1 MLDELLFSA
10 HRAWP
15 EVLVVGYSRRRVGVS
30 GRARYT
36 AYYWD
41 VWGRERSA
49 GTFDHVREADR
60 AWRRAEVDVVSGRFA
75 DARSA
80 RQSFER
86 YVTMVW
92 LPSHLVEA
100 TTRQTYTH
108 VVERYLVP
116 QFGRLRM
123 DRVLPCHVR
132 DFVHRLCDEGVSA
145 QVVQRC
151 RTVLGSI
158 FTTALRDQVVL
169 QHPCVGSRGPVVPP
183 VLLRV
188 LEPEEFES
196 LLDALPGLRW
206 RLLVEVAI
214 ESGVRWGELV
224 ELRMHDLDVAG
235 CLLTV
240 ARTVEEIEPRFHPTG
255 GRFLV
260 KEYPKGRDFRR
271 LRLRRQLVDRVAAYV
286 ERSGLEPG
294 DLLFSFPER
303 AAIVDPDRSGGGFAP
318 GDHGTLSRYSA
329 RGCRCEAC
337 RAVYAGYRA
346 SRRAQGKDRPRLGRW
361 VDTDGHLPRRWY
373 LRNIWEPALAAA
385 GITRRVR
392 MHDLR
397 HAHASWLLAGGAD
410 VQTVRERLGHASLRA
425 TERYLHTLAE
435 SDERALAAFERIRH
449 CQADVAGSTVS

>member
-1 MLDELLFSA
+1 
-10 HRAWP
+10 
-15 EVLVVGYSRRRVGVS
+15 
-30 GRARYT
+30 
-36 AYYWD
+36 
-41 VWGRERSA
+41 
-49 GTFDHVREADR
+49 
-60 AWRRAEVDVVSGRFA
+60 VVSGRFA
-75 DARSA
+75 DVRSA

-86 YVTMVW
+86 YVMAVW

-116 QFGRLRM
+116 EFGRMRM

-158 FTTALRDQVVL
+158 FTTALRDQVVV
-169 QHPCVGSRGPVVPP
+169 QHPCVGSRSPVVPP

-224 ELRMHDLDVAG
+224 ELRVHDLDVVA

-240 ARTVEEIEPRFHPTG
+240 ARTVEEVEPRFHPTG

-260 KEYPKGRDFRR
+260 KEFPKDREFRR
-271 LRLRRQLVDRVAAYV
+271 LQLGRQLVSRVAAYV
-286 ERSGLEPG
+286 ERSGLAPG

-303 AAIVDPDRSGGGFAP
+303 AAVMEPSSSGNGLDP

-329 RGCRCEAC
+329 RGCRCGTC
-337 RAVYAGYRA
+337 RAAYAGYRA
-346 SRRAQGKDRPRLGRW
+346 RRRVQGKDCPRRGRC

-373 LRNIWEPALAAA
+373 LRNIWKPALAAA

-392 MHDLR
+392 MYDLR

-410 VQTVRERLGHASLRA
+410 IQTVRERLGHASLRA

-435 SDERALAAFERIRH
+435 SDETALAAFDRIRH
-449 CQADVAGSTVS
+449 RHTGAAGPTVS